1 VVTSVRGPLAHR
13 SSAPVI
19 PKGRPPKVFISYSHD
34 SEAHMKRVL
43 SLANRL
49 RREGIDGILDQYE
62 QVPRE
67 GWTIWTEK
75 QIRDSDYVLMFCT
88 KAYLRRV
95 MKEELPGTGL
105 GVCWEANIIYQYLY
119 EDGSQN
125 SRFIPVVTTSG
136 DSRHIP
142 TPLRGFARYAIGTAS
157 GYEALY
163 RRITDQPHTVK
174 PPIGKLRKLASR

>member
-1 VVTSVRGPLAHR
+1 MAHR
-13 SSAPVI
+13 SSSHAI
-19 PKGRPPKVFISYSHD
+19 PKGQPPKVFISYSHD
-34 SEAHMKRVL
+34 SAAHMDRVL
-43 SLANRL
+43 QIANRL
-49 RREGIDGILDQYE
+49 RREGIDAILDQYE

-75 QIRDSDYVLMFCT
+75 QIRDSDYVLMFCS

-95 MKEELPGTGL
+95 MKEESPGTGL

-125 SRFIPVVTTSG
+125 SRFLPVVAAR
-136 DSRHIP
+136 DDARYIP
-142 TPLRGFARYAIGTAS
+142 TPLRGFARYVIGTTA

>member
-1 VVTSVRGPLAHR
+1 MAHR
-13 SSAPVI
+13 SIARPLA
-19 PKGRPPKVFISYSHD
+19 KGRSPRVFISYSHD
-34 SEAHMKRVL
+34 SGAHMKRVL
-43 SLANRL
+43 ALANRL
-49 RREGIDGILDQYE
+49 RREGVDAVIDQYE

-75 QIRDSDYVLMFCT
+75 QIRDADYVVMCCT
-88 KAYLRRV
+88 KTYLRRV

-125 SRFIPVVTTSG
+125 SRFVPLAIDPDDV
-136 DSRHIP
+136 RHIP
-142 TPLRGFARYAIGTAS
+142 TPLRGFARYEIGTAS